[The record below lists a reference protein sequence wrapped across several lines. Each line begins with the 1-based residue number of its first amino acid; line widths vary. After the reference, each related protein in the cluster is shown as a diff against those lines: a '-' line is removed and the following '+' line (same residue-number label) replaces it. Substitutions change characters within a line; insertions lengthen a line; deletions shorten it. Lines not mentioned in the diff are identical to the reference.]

1 MVSASYG
8 ETLKVWG
15 IGSGGAV
22 AAGEDHT
29 SAATACAVKP
39 DGRHVV
45 SEGHRPGCCAH
56 HHSRNSANPSPG
68 RVRVGAGRVVQG
80 DGAPRHDKFMGD
92 PYRDFPAPP
101 PPMPAWRLLLRE
113 RYAPLDPKD
122 FPASVEM
129 LKIGDEANAR
139 LGDPDQFAR
148 VLGAISERQSR
159 RRLTPLVAELS
170 RIRELAR
177 AEKRLSNRIRPLDDG
192 SRRRSTL

>member
-1 MVSASYG
+1 
-8 ETLKVWG
+8 
-15 IGSGGAV
+15 
-22 AAGEDHT
+22 
-29 SAATACAVKP
+29 
-39 DGRHVV
+39 
-45 SEGHRPGCCAH
+45 
-56 HHSRNSANPSPG
+56 
-68 RVRVGAGRVVQG
+68 
-80 DGAPRHDKFMGD
+80 
-92 PYRDFPAPP
+92 
-101 PPMPAWRLLLRE
+101 MPAWRLLLRE